1 MSLYRVAWYL
11 DVAAHSAEEAAEV
24 ARAMQVRPGTL
35 ATRFEVIPMPDG
47 SMRLHEAVVVETDP
61 MVPEHAH

>member
-11 DVAAHSAEEAAEV
+11 DVAARSAEEAAEV

-47 SMRLHEAVVVETDP
+47 SMRLNEAVVIETDP
-61 MVPEHAH
+61 MVPDYAH